1 MPSKTDIPPV
11 DIETEYDEEGR
22 GELSVYA
29 AIQQPDGN
37 HIGATETVSPDA
49 TPGQVA
55 AALARVVTGLAAAIG
70 PEMAEQMSMRIVD
83 PDQPAAQLHGSAPG
97 LTVSI
102 LDQWAADYR
111 AIHGATRP
119 LWVGV
124 GRHPQTGAP
133 MQVDYY
139 TARALLTLAGA
150 L

>member
-11 DIETEYDEEGR
+11 DIHTEYDEEGR

-37 HIGATETVSPDA
+37 HIGATETTDPGA
-49 TPGQVA
+49 TPGTVA

-83 PDQPAAQLHGSAPG
+83 PDQPAAQLHGSTPG

-102 LDQWAADYR
+102 LDQWAVDYR
-111 AIHGATRP
+111 ATHGPGHT

-124 GRHPQTGAP
+124 GRHPVTGQP
-133 MQVDYY
+133 MQVDFYA
-139 TARALLTLAGA
+139 ARALLTLAGA